1 LRLPSVMLRGF
12 VSGKDGP
19 DRGEHASQ
27 SAPGTTG
34 PLAAMSSEVR
44 LFSNVAIAALHR
56 LDQSLRQGIEV
67 DVTVEPRSE
76 QLAA

>member
-1 LRLPSVMLRGF
+1 
-12 VSGKDGP
+12 
-19 DRGEHASQ
+19 
-27 SAPGTTG
+27 
-34 PLAAMSSEVR
+34 MSSEVR

-67 DVTVEPRSE
+67 DVTVEPRSQ